1 MEIERIKTSQAITD
15 LISYIR
21 KEELYDPM
29 INPPKDNPFQPG
41 FKICKI
47 LWIDLKKSSVK
58 NWLNSS
64 NNSFKSKYFTKIW
77 TCIWFIFLEW
87 CFFFENKTYLNETLV
102 LLEIFILKQ
111 SLYFVKLYYVD
122 VMFLV
127 SIKFVCRCPFPFY
140 KKFTNSYYVFI
151 TYSLPL
157 KYLRKNY
164 ICKIII
170 LKIQSLQYT
179 KCGRH
184 KNCKCVV

>member
-102 LLEIFILKQ
+102 LLENQIFLNLYSKTI
-111 SLYFVKLYYVD
+111 SLLCKVVL
-122 VMFLV
+122 
-127 SIKFVCRCPFPFY
+127 CRCNVFGFY
-140 KKFTNSYYVFI
+140 
-151 TYSLPL
+151 
-157 KYLRKNY
+157 
-164 ICKIII
+164 
-170 LKIQSLQYT
+170 
-179 KCGRH
+179 
-184 KNCKCVV
+184 